1 MSNYRRAN
9 AKGATYFF
17 TVVTY
22 RRRKFLTLPEN
33 RHALRNA
40 IRAAK
45 LKHTFGIEA
54 WVLLPDH
61 MHCIWTLP
69 ENDSDFSKRWGLI
82 KAQFTQQTKARLHNE
97 TWMNQSKHKHREST
111 IWQRRFWEHQIRDYY
126 DLEKHVD
133 YIHFNPVKHGYVDRV
148 RDWPYSTFH
157 RYVRS
162 GVYPIAWAGSVSET
176 NNTVCAE

>member
-9 AKGATYFF
+9 GTGATYFF

-22 RRRKFLTLPEN
+22 RRQKFLTKPEN

-40 IRAAK
+40 VAAAK
-45 LKHTFGIEA
+45 RIYAFDIEA

-61 MHCIWTLP
+61 MHCIWRLP
-69 ENDSDFSKRWGLI
+69 ENDSDFSKRWGII
-82 KAQFTQQTKARLHNE
+82 KASFTKQNKARLHHE
-97 TWMNQSKHKHREST
+97 KWMNQSKHKHREST
-111 IWQRRFWEHQIRDYY
+111 IWQRRFWEHQIRD
-126 DLEKHVD
+126 DSDFERHVD

-148 RDWPYSTFH
+148 SDWPYSTFH

-162 GVYPIAWAGSVSET
+162 GVYPDTWARSLLEPEEVDYGE
-176 NNTVCAE
+176 